1 MPTTYDI
8 FVNLHEIFGGK
19 VMPAKQVAFKVIM
32 DTKISKGTPIKD
44 YMICMIELFNEMKIL
59 GAEIDG
65 ETQVDLVLET
75 VLNSFK
81 QFKLNYNMNKMVMGL
96 TKLMREL

>member
-1 MPTTYDI
+1 
-8 FVNLHEIFGGK
+8 
-19 VMPAKQVAFKVIM
+19 
-32 DTKISKGTPIKD
+32 
-44 YMICMIELFNEMKIL
+44 MICMIELFNEMKIL

-65 ETQVDLVLET
+65 ETQVDLVLES

-81 QFKLNYNMNKMVMGL
+81 QFKLNYNTNKMVMGL